1 MSDQATAADADRLLV
16 GDVGGT
22 KTDLAV
28 VSSRGGP
35 RELLAQR
42 RYASRDYSE
51 LEDIVRAFLSETG
64 LVVQAACFD
73 VAGPVAAGEAELTN
87 LPWRLREPDLGRAL
101 GLGRVWLINDLV
113 ATAAAVPHLR
123 PDELDVL
130 QPGEPVAGGA
140 IAVLAPGTGLGEA
153 FLTFDGAG
161 YRPQPSEGGH
171 SAFAPASD
179 VELELLRHLWRRFE
193 HVSFERVASGI
204 GIPNIYEFLRDVRG
218 TPESAALAADL
229 MGAEERTR
237 LIIDAATDPA
247 SPDPLARATLDLFL
261 HALGT
266 ESANLALK
274 VLATGG
280 IYLAGGIAQRLRDH
294 IPASGFLEALRRSGR
309 FRSTLERV
317 PIAIVKGEV
326 ALLGV
331 ATEGLRLL
339 SSGMDA
345 GPG

>member
-16 GDVGGT
+16 GDVGAT

-28 VSSRGGP
+28 VSKLGGP
-35 RELLAQR
+35 RQLLAQR
-42 RYASRDYSE
+42 RYASRDYGG
-51 LEDIVRAFLSETG
+51 LEDIVRAFVSETG

-123 PDELDVL
+123 TDELDVL
-130 QPGEPVAGGA
+130 QHGESVPGGA

-153 FLTFDGAG
+153 FLTFDGA

-171 SAFAPASD
+171 SAFAPASE

-229 MGAEERTR
+229 IGAEERTR
-237 LIIDAATDPA
+237 LIIDAATDSA
-247 SPDPLARATLDLFL
+247 SPDPLARATVELFL

-294 IPASGFLEALRRSGR
+294 IPTSGFLEALRRSGR

-317 PIAIVKGEV
+317 PIAIVRGEV

-339 SSGMDA
+339 SSGMEA
-345 GPG
+345 GSG